1 MIQSKPLLREFYM
14 IDKNITFFHRHKD
27 SGYSINKVFQ
37 NFIST
42 FNNSKIIQ
50 YYLPS
55 LGARPIS
62 LIKNLI
68 FAFKKRGDINHVS
81 GDVHYIILAL
91 LGKKNVL
98 TIHDLVFLKNSKNKI
113 DYYYKYIFWLY
124 LPVRLSTVVT
134 CISEKTKNEI
144 LNLVHKDNIVV
155 IHNSVGIEFIENPY
169 IEPKNGCFNILHIGT
184 GWNKNL
190 KNVVFALQK
199 LKHLNFVLTIVGKL
213 QEDQEKMLLESG
225 IKYTNK
231 INLNDQQIYNEYC
244 LSHIISFPSFYE
256 GFGMPIIEGQ
266 KVGRPILTSNIE
278 PLKEVANDSVLFV
291 NPNDVNSIKMGFE
304 KLLTDPEFRDLLIL
318 KGRENV
324 KRFSSY
330 FIASQYIKIYARLGK

>member
-1 MIQSKPLLREFYM
+1 M
-14 IDKNITFFHRHKD
+14 IDKDITFFHRNKD
-27 SGYSINKVFQ
+27 SGFSINKVFQ
-37 NFIST
+37 NFISA

-50 YYLPS
+50 YYLPN

-68 FAFKKRGDINHVS
+68 FALKKRGEINHVS

-124 LPVRLSTVVT
+124 LPIKLSTIVT

-155 IHNSVGIEFIENPY
+155 IHNSVGSEFIENPY

-199 LKHLNFVLTIVGKL
+199 LKNLNFILTIVGKL
-213 QEDQEKMLLESG
+213 QEDQEKLLLDSG
-225 IKYTNK
+225 IKYNNK
-231 INLNDQQIYNEYC
+231 VDITDIEIYNEYC
-244 LSHIISFPSFYE
+244 KCHIVSFPSLYE

-266 KVGRPILTSNIE
+266 SVGRPVLTSNIE
-278 PLKEVANDSVLFV
+278 PLKEVANDSVVYV
-291 NPNDVNSIKMGFE
+291 NPYEIESIASAFE
-304 KLLTDPEFRDLLIL
+304 SLFIDENLRKNLIL
-318 KGRENV
+318 KGKKNAE
-324 KRFSSY
+324 RFKPETISL
-330 FIASQYIKIYARLGK
+330 QYLKLYEKLLK

>member
-1 MIQSKPLLREFYM
+1 M
-14 IDKNITFFHRHKD
+14 
-27 SGYSINKVFQ
+27 
-37 NFIST
+37 
-42 FNNSKIIQ
+42 
-50 YYLPS
+50 
-55 LGARPIS
+55 
-62 LIKNLI
+62 
-68 FAFKKRGDINHVS
+68 
-81 GDVHYIILAL
+81 
-91 LGKKNVL
+91 
-98 TIHDLVFLKNSKNKI
+98 
-113 DYYYKYIFWLY
+113 
-124 LPVRLSTVVT
+124 
-134 CISEKTKNEI
+134 
-144 LNLVHKDNIVV
+144 
-155 IHNSVGIEFIENPY
+155 
-169 IEPKNGCFNILHIGT
+169 HIGT

-266 KVGRPILTSNIE
+266 KVGRPIITSNIE

>member
-1 MIQSKPLLREFYM
+1 M
-14 IDKNITFFHRHKD
+14 IDKDITFFHRHKD
-27 SGYSINKVFQ
+27 SGFSINKVFQ

-42 FNNSKIIQ
+42 FTNSKIIQ

-68 FAFKKRGDINHVS
+68 FALKNRGEINHIS

-124 LPVRLSTVVT
+124 LPVKISTIVT
-134 CISEKTKNEI
+134 TISEKTKNEI

-155 IHNSVGIEFIENPY
+155 IHNAVGSEFIEDPY
-169 IEPKNGCFNILHIGT
+169 IEPKSGCFNILHIGT

-190 KNVVFALQK
+190 KNVVLALKK
-199 LKHLNFVLTIVGKL
+199 LKHLNFSLTIVGKL
-213 QEDQEKMLLESG
+213 QEDQEELLLDSG
-225 IKYTNK
+225 IRYNNK
-231 INLNDQQIYNEYC
+231 INLTDIEVYNEYC
-244 LSHIISFPSFYE
+244 LSHIISFPSLFE

-266 KVGRPILTSNIE
+266 KVGRPILTSHIE
-278 PLKEVANDSVLFV
+278 PLKEVANDSALFV
-291 NPNDVNSIKMGFE
+291 DPNDIDSIAVGFE
-304 KLLTDPEFRDLLIL
+304 QLLTDIELRHLLIM

-324 KRFSSY
+324 KRFSPD
-330 FIASQYIKIYARLGK
+330 FIASQYIKIYEQLGK

>member
-1 MIQSKPLLREFYM
+1 M
-14 IDKNITFFHRHKD
+14 IDKDITFFHRHKN
-27 SGYSINKVFQ
+27 SGFSINKVFQ

-42 FNNSKIIQ
+42 FNTSNILQ
-50 YYLPS
+50 YYLPN

-68 FAFKKRGDINHVS
+68 FAFKKKGKINHVS

-124 LPVRLSTVVT
+124 LPVKFSTIVT
-134 CISEKTKNEI
+134 CISEKTKNE
-144 LNLVHKDNIVV
+144 LMDLVYKDNIIV
-155 IHNSVGIEFIENPY
+155 IHNSVGPEFIECPY
-169 IEPKNGCFNILHIGT
+169 NVLVGECLNILHIGT

-190 KNVVFALQK
+190 TNVVLALK
-199 LKHLNFVLTIVGKL
+199 ELKYLNFKLTVIG
-213 QEDQEKMLLESG
+213 MLNENQKEILLDSG
-225 IKYTNK
+225 INYTNK

-244 LSHIISFPSFYE
+244 SSHIVSFPSFYE

-278 PLKEVANDSVLFV
+278 PLKEVADDSALLVD
-291 NPNDVNSIKMGFE
+291 PNNINSIKIGFE
-304 KLLTDPEFRDLLIL
+304 KLLTDSLIRESLIL

-324 KRFSSY
+324 KRFSPDY
-330 FIASQYIKIYARLGK
+330 IASQYIKIYEQLDK